1 LISGIIS
8 IKRKTVEPG
17 QILDQLAQ
25 QIRQCTNCPLSLTR
39 KNAVP
44 GEGPSNAQIMLIGE
58 GPGYHEN
65 EQGRPFVG
73 QAGKFL
79 NELLNSGGLKRE
91 DVFITNVVKCR
102 PPENRDPQ
110 ESELAACSS
119 YLDQQIAAI
128 NPLIILTLGRFSM
141 ARFFQSAKISSIHG
155 RASWMDGRLIVAMY
169 HPAAALH
176 QPNLKAD
183 IMRDFSL
190 LPGFIEKAHH
200 QNTVKPVEQKP
211 SVEEKP
217 DASTQLT
224 LF

>member
-1 LISGIIS
+1 VESEHPLIEIA
-8 IKRKTVEPG
+8 REV
-17 QILDQLAQ
+17 
-25 QIRQCTNCPLSLTR
+25 RQCQNCGLARTR

-44 GEGPSNAQIMLIGE
+44 GEGPFNAEIMLIGE
-58 GPGYHEN
+58 GPGHFEN
-65 EQGRPFVG
+65 EQGKPFVG

-79 NELLNSGGLKRE
+79 NELLANGGLKRE

-110 ESELAACSS
+110 DVELAACAG
-119 YLDQQIAAI
+119 YLERQIEAI

-141 ARFFQSAKISSIHG
+141 ARYFQNARISAIHG
-155 RASWMDGRLIVAMY
+155 KASWVGGRLIIAMY

-183 IMRDFSL
+183 ILHDFSF
-190 LPGFIEKAHH
+190 LPGLIEKARSERAKLLSEA
-200 QNTVKPVEQKP
+200 KPAADEFQDDAEQL
-211 SVEEKP
+211 S
-217 DASTQLT
+217 

>member
-1 LISGIIS
+1 
-8 IKRKTVEPG
+8 VEPE

-25 QIRQCTNCPLSLTR
+25 QIRQCTKCSLSTTR

-44 GEGPSNAQIMLIGE
+44 GEGPSNVQIMLIGE

-79 NELLNSGGLKRE
+79 NELLGNGGLKRE

-110 ESELAACSS
+110 EVELEACSS
-119 YLDQQIAAI
+119 YLGQQIEAI

-141 ARFFQSAKISSIHG
+141 ARFFQSAKISAIHG
-155 RASWMDGRLIVAMY
+155 RASWVDGRLIVAMY
-169 HPAAALH
+169 HPAAGLH

-183 IMRDFSL
+183 IMRDFAL
-190 LPGFIEKAHH
+190 LPGLIEKAHNK
-200 QNTVKPVEQKP
+200 NTISQTVPKL
-211 SVEEKP
+211 SSEEKT
-217 DASTQLT
+217 DDSTQLS

>member
-1 LISGIIS
+1 
-8 IKRKTVEPG
+8 VESE
-17 QILDQLAQ
+17 ILLDQLAQ
-25 QIRQCTNCPLSLTR
+25 QIRQCKKCPLSTMR

-79 NELLNSGGLKRE
+79 NELLGNGGLKRE

-110 ESELAACSS
+110 EVELAACSS
-119 YLDQQIAAI
+119 YLDQQIEAI

-141 ARFFQSAKISSIHG
+141 ARFFQSAKISAIHG
-155 RASWMDGRLIVAMY
+155 RASWVDGRLIVAMY
-169 HPAAALH
+169 HPAAGLH

-183 IMRDFSL
+183 IMRDFAL
-190 LPGFIEKAHH
+190 LPGLIEKA
-200 QNTVKPVEQKP
+200 QNKNASKQAVPKA
-211 SVEEKP
+211 SSEEKP
-217 DASTQLT
+217 DDLTQLS